1 MLYLAK
7 VQFLKAQKVLPMLI
21 KINPLNPQRR
31 LINKAVKVLEQ
42 GGIISYPT
50 DTYYGMGCDLFNRKG
65 IEKIYHI
72 KKRSKHKP
80 FSFICSNLKNI
91 SEYANVSNY
100 AYRTLKR
107 LLPGPYTFI
116 LEGSRLVPKI
126 MLTKRKTVGIRVP
139 DNKICLAI
147 VEALGRPIISSSAG
161 LSDRE
166 ILSDP
171 KEIEDTFGPLIDLV
185 VDGGILISQPST
197 VISLIDDIP
206 EIIRVGKGDISTFL

>member
-1 MLYLAK
+1 
-7 VQFLKAQKVLPMLI
+7 MLI

>member
-1 MLYLAK
+1 
-7 VQFLKAQKVLPMLI
+7 MLI

-50 DTYYGMGCDLFNRKG
+50 DTYYGMGCDLFNRKD

>member
-1 MLYLAK
+1 
-7 VQFLKAQKVLPMLI
+7 MLI
-21 KINPLNPQRR
+21 KINPSNPQRR
-31 LINKAVKVLEQ
+31 LINKVVKILKE
-42 GGIISYPT
+42 GGIVSYPT
-50 DTYYGMGCDLFNRKG
+50 DTYYGIGCDLFNRKA
-65 IEKIYHI
+65 IEKIYHL
-72 KKRSKHKP
+72 KKRTERKP

-91 SEYANVSNY
+91 SEYANVSKY

-147 VEALGRPIISSSAG
+147 VETLGHPIISSSAG
-161 LSDRE
+161 LSDHE

-171 KEIEDTFGPLIDLV
+171 REIEDKFGPFIDLV

-197 VISLIDDIP
+197 VISLIDDVP
-206 EIIRVGKGDISTFL
+206 EIIRVGKGDISAFL